1 VARWGSSAAPRLRRG
16 AGTYNRKEIHEP
28 CIIFLRN
35 ASATTGDAT
44 TTATSCPS
52 CAATLVELDRSGI
65 HIDACLRC
73 RGIRLDRGELDRLI
87 ERERDWQEP
96 ELDADFAAEMQG
108 RGAPRAAGR
117 DDDDEDEGGG
127 MLGRRKADSAAASS
141 MTCSTS
147 AAEGGRRPAAN
158 RLVRIRP

>member
-1 VARWGSSAAPRLRRG
+1 M
-16 AGTYNRKEIHEP
+16 
-28 CIIFLRN
+28 N

-65 HIDACLRC
+65 HIDGCPRC
-73 RGIRLDRGELDRLI
+73 RGFWLDRGELDRLI

-96 ELDADFAAEMQG
+96 ELDADFVAEMRG

-117 DDDDEDEGGG
+117 DDDDEDEDEGGG
-127 MLGRRKADSAAASS
+127 MLGRRK
-141 MTCSTS
+141 
-147 AAEGGRRPAAN
+147 GRR
-158 RLVRIRP
+158 RGSFLEDLFDFGG